1 MVEEFVQG
9 GGIRAVV
16 LRSLRGPT
24 VNIEVNAKRAFP
36 GASLLKLPLAIAVYE
51 QVDIQQRVRRAE
63 LGRTAYPSILEV
75 FDEDHEFTVGE
86 LCRLMLATSDNP
98 IPVHLMKLVGMD
110 AVTATARRL
119 GAVDTVMRVG
129 FSDPELGAA
138 GRASTTTAAD
148 IAAILRYLATAAHLR
163 PLITALRNSMRNFR
177 IPLRLPD
184 ELPVAHKTGSLLGVV
199 HDAGILYGRDI
210 DLIAVFL
217 TDGESDSAATSTH
230 IGDCMAEIWS
240 LLGEPV

>member
-1 MVEEFVQG
+1 MSIDGWKTLLVL
-9 GGIRAVV
+9 GGIRSGKSEFAE
-16 LRSLRGPT
+16 SLVRDAP
-24 VNIEVNAKRAFP
+24 
-36 GASLLKLPLAIAVYE
+36 
-51 QVDIQQRVRRAE
+51 QV
-63 LGRTAYPSILEV
+63 
-75 FDEDHEFTVGE
+75 
-86 LCRLMLATSDNP
+86 
-98 IPVHLMKLVGMD
+98 
-110 AVTATARRL
+110 
-119 GAVDTVMRVG
+119 
-129 FSDPELGAA
+129 
-138 GRASTTTAAD
+138 
-148 IAAILRYLATAAHLR
+148 RYLATAAHLR